1 LSKKIRKSLSNID
14 KKKTDQNYQNTRN
27 FDSDMHKNVRS
38 NGPYICENNRTIS
51 RIQNPS
57 TESNAAQREFS
68 NSGVQCIP
76 QQQLATNRNE
86 MNQNMYVNNTKTMLH
101 ISCYACVVNHV
112 ARNCSRNQHAMNQ
125 NHHLN

>member
-1 LSKKIRKSLSNID
+1 
-14 KKKTDQNYQNTRN
+14 
-27 FDSDMHKNVRS
+27 MHKNVRS

-76 QQQLATNRNE
+76 QQQLVTNRNE
-86 MNQNMYVNNTKTMLH
+86 MNQNVYVHNTKTMSYR
-101 ISCYACVVNHV
+101 SCYACVVNHV
-112 ARNCSRNQHAMNQ
+112 ARNCPRNQQAMNQ
-125 NHHLN
+125 NQHLN